1 MGSPTK
7 VFGAGNARMRRRP
20 LLTALL
26 VVLALLAL
34 VAVAHRPLLRAAG
47 HALVVNEP
55 GPPADAIVVVA
66 GGTPRRGARAGGRF
80 PAGGAPRGLVSR
92 PFVPGRGPT
101 PIAEGR
107 PPPGFQGRTGAVAH
121 E

>member
-47 HALVVNEP
+47 HALVENHP
-55 GPPADAIVVVA
+55 GPPAVAILVVA
-66 GGTPRRGARAGGRF
+66 GGTPGPAARGAAPFRRLGAAAAPLRRSFCNGRL
-80 PAGGAPRGLVSR
+80 R
-92 PFVPGRGPT
+92 
-101 PIAEGR
+101 
-107 PPPGFQGRTGAVAH
+107 
-121 E
+121 

>member
-55 GPPADAIVVVA
+55 GPPADAIAVVA
-66 GGTPRRGARAGGRF
+66 GGSPGRAARAAARF
-80 PAGGAPRGLVSR
+80 PARRGPPGRVRPHVRPGPAPRPLS
-92 PFVPGRGPT
+92 
-101 PIAEGR
+101 
-107 PPPGFQGRTGAVAH
+107 
-121 E
+121 

>member
-66 GGTPRRGARAGGRF
+66 GGTPRREARAAAPF
-80 PAGGAPRGLVSR
+80 PAGGGPPGPGSR
-92 PFVPGRGPT
+92 PFVPGAGPN
-101 PIAEGR
+101 PITLGN
-107 PPPGFQGRTGAVAH
+107 PSPGLP
-121 E
+121 